1 MDYSTSCNSSNTTV
15 EQLSTLNH
23 DNLGFYSTIRD
34 KSIVAVV
41 ERGGCNWSEKVYMAR
56 SLSSAMNLSLAT
68 IVISDNET
76 VASANYQPYETI
88 SSSQKFIFTD
98 PLPANRNASQMKD
111 NDLQS
116 TFGTTTPPTSIYFI
130 PKSYGDHLRTVI
142 ANNTT
147 NVGNDTRT
155 VLQLC
160 FIFTPY
166 WVSSDGGN
174 NAFTRGYLSY
184 VIALS
189 VILFIGKSSRHEY
202 YIMLIY
208 LCLSAA
214 ICAGFVFL
222 RWWRIRE
229 RRAAREYEAQ
239 LSAHA
244 ANMQMRRKSKPLPV
258 NIVNAIPIAHYSE
271 STVKNPSC
279 AICLEDYQEGET
291 EVRILGCGHGFCVL
305 CIGKWI
311 GTHL

>member
-142 ANNTT
+142 ANNT

-155 VLQLC
+155 VLQLY

-166 WVSSDGGN
+166 WISSDGDN

-189 VILFIGKSSRHEY
+189 VILFIGKSSR
-202 YIMLIY
+202 
-208 LCLSAA
+208 
-214 ICAGFVFL
+214 
-222 RWWRIRE
+222 
-229 RRAAREYEAQ
+229 
-239 LSAHA
+239 
-244 ANMQMRRKSKPLPV
+244 
-258 NIVNAIPIAHYSE
+258 
-271 STVKNPSC
+271 
-279 AICLEDYQEGET
+279 
-291 EVRILGCGHGFCVL
+291 
-305 CIGKWI
+305 
-311 GTHL
+311 